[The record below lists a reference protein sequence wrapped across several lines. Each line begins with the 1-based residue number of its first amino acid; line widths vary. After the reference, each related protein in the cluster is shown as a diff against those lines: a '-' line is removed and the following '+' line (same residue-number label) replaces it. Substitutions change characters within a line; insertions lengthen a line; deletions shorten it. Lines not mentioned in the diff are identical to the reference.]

1 MVGTA
6 IIKPS
11 YLGEEKAKM
20 EHNMRSGRKKNDI
33 ILRNILNIAK
43 IKPKS
48 KQLQLQLPISS
59 WGSSKKKEN
68 PKEDSKQK
76 IRIKSNSVKENDAS
90 GKKPNE
96 RASEMKIIENE
107 IEQKVRKENVKSNIG
122 ESANLNQVAFDTLI
136 QDQFDILSLAVENIL
151 SISSENVFNH
161 GARVTEAKSDK
172 NVSSESVSNMK
183 STSENN
189 TSPLVED
196 VDFQD
201 VLEKFSQESLSMSQ
215 QALSDKCRTV
225 STLFE
230 GKIWLLY
237 M

>member
-6 IIKPS
+6 IIKPA
-11 YLGEEKAKM
+11 YFVEEKAKM

-48 KQLQLQLPISS
+48 KQLQLPISN
-59 WGSSKKKEN
+59 WGKKEN

-122 ESANLNQVAFDTLI
+122 EGANLNQVAFDTLI

>member
-6 IIKPS
+6 IIKPA
-11 YLGEEKAKM
+11 YFVEEKAKM
-20 EHNMRSGRKKNDI
+20 EHNMTSGRKKNDM

-48 KQLQLQLPISS
+48 KQLQLPISN
-59 WGSSKKKEN
+59 WGKKEN

-122 ESANLNQVAFDTLI
+122 EGANLNQVAFDTLI
-136 QDQFDILSLAVENIL
+136 QDQFDILSRAVENIL
-151 SISSENVFNH
+151 SISSENVFND

>member
-1 MVGTA
+1 MVSTA
-6 IIKPS
+6 IIKPA
-11 YLGEEKAKM
+11 YLGEEKVKM
-20 EHNMRSGRKKNDI
+20 EQNMRSGRKKNDI

-48 KQLQLQLPISS
+48 KQLQLPISNC
-59 WGSSKKKEN
+59 GKREN

-107 IEQKVRKENVKSNIG
+107 IEQKVRKDNVKSNIG
-122 ESANLNQVAFDTLI
+122 EGANLNQLAFDTLI

-151 SISSENVFNH
+151 SISSENVFND

-201 VLEKFSQESLSMSQ
+201 VLEKFSQESFSMSQ
-215 QALSDKCRTV
+215 QALSEKSRTV